1 MSVGIIKS
9 VEQCSITVNNGQNT
23 VDYTLTKGQDVSNC
37 VPFATWKA
45 TTTSNSTP
53 DNWLFD
59 VEMLSGPARVRVQRN
74 SSLQQYLV
82 MVYVVEFEPTKVK
95 VQQGTWEIG
104 NGASTDAVTLGD
116 SVTTNRTCLQTY
128 YRFNSSDQI
137 PRDHMIACRLY
148 STTQLQMARWQTPT
162 YICTGHWY
170 VFEALDS
177 EWTVTHY
184 DTGDTTA
191 QEINTT
197 IPSVVTD
204 RTFLIGSSMTDN
216 TTSAIEESTFFI
228 RLENS
233 TNVEI
238 RRWANS
244 GDTSRTFFQ
253 VIECADDSIFVQHR
267 YAYGDASTVY
277 DEWTLPQ
284 AVDVNT
290 SIAHNPNMLP
300 YCRTDGSGWYLGFYR
315 HYIASAGTKLRMER
329 YLPSPPDDDCYFV
342 GQVIEFTGTEF
353 FCEGTVRV
361 NGTLTSGVEVDLY
374 HRDSDLHVGTTTTAG
389 DGTFTIP
396 SRFHG
401 DLHYLVAK
409 STVSGLNSA
418 IIDWLLA
425 PSS

>member
-1 MSVGIIKS
+1 MAVGIIKS
-9 VEQCSITVNNGQNT
+9 VEQCAITVNNTQST

-45 TTTSNSTP
+45 STASNSTP

-59 VEMLSGPARVRVQRN
+59 VEMLSSPARVRVQRDGTN
-74 SSLQQYLV
+74 ETYYV
-82 MVYVVEFEPTKVK
+82 VVYVVEFEPTKVK
-95 VQQGTWEIG
+95 VQQGTWQIG
-104 NGASTDAVTLGD
+104 NGASSDTETLGD
-116 SVTTNRTCLQTY
+116 SVTMNRTCLQTY
-128 YRFNSSDQI
+128 YRFSSNNQT
-137 PRDHMIACRLY
+137 PRDMMVASKLN
-148 STTQLQMARWQTPT
+148 STTQVRMERWGTPA
-162 YICTGHWY
+162 YICNGHYY
-170 VFEALDS
+170 VFEALNN

-184 DTGDTTA
+184 DTGDTAANPVDTA
-191 QEINTT
+191 
-197 IPSVVTD
+197 IPAVVVA
-204 RTFLIGSSMTDN
+204 RTFLIGSTKTVE
-216 TTSAIEESTFFI
+216 TTNAIEQNSHFF

-238 RRWANS
+238 RRWS
-244 GDTSRTFFQ
+244 GGDTSRHYFQ

-267 YAYGDASTVY
+267 YAYGDDSTVY

-284 AVDVNT
+284 AVDTDT
-290 SIAHNPNMLP
+290 SIAHNPNTQP
-300 YCRTDGSGWYLGFYR
+300 YCRTDGSGWYLGIYR

-361 NGTLTSGVEVDLY
+361 DGTLTSGIEVNLYRREDDL
-374 HRDSDLHVGTTTTAG
+374 LVGTDTTTAA
-389 DGTFTIP
+389 GTFTIP

-401 DLHYLVAK
+401 ERHYLIAK
-409 STVSGLNSA
+409 ATVSGMNSA
-418 IIDWLLA
+418 IVDWLLS